1 MCVCVCVVCVCV
13 CLYLLVNVN
22 FCCLHSG
29 APQFIDFTVE
39 FAIQGDTL
47 AVNCCVMSFPQPT
60 VSLTFK
66 GTVLL
71 ASVSGGY
78 DSVSR
83 LFRYYITYS
92 TMAMQSNDEGNY
104 TVTATVTHGQP
115 AVTEVFT
122 KTVFVAIYG
131 GSCSH

>member
-1 MCVCVCVVCVCV
+1 MYVCVCV
-13 CLYLLVNVN
+13 CLYLLVYFNL
-22 FCCLHSG
+22 CCIHSD

-47 AVNCCVMSFPQPT
+47 TVNCCVMSFPRPT
-60 VSLTFK
+60 GSLTFK
-66 GTVLL
+66 GTVLP

-92 TMAMQSNDEGNY
+92 TVAMQSNDEGNY
-104 TVTATVTHGQP
+104 TCSATITHGHP
-115 AVTEVFT
+115 ALTEVFN
-122 KTVFVAIYG
+122 KTVFVAVYG
-131 GSCSH
+131 GSYLH